1 MILPAMILQMMAVG
15 LRKRGR
21 LRLCY
26 SSLNNAD
33 AQLHNAVNTLQIV
46 VQSFL
51 NRPCKAKGSGGD
63 DDIALCAWGSK

>member
-33 AQLHNAVNTLQIV
+33 AQLLNYTTHAEYHNAD
-46 VQSFL
+46 
-51 NRPCKAKGSGGD
+51 SGTV
-63 DDIALCAWGSK
+63 ILEAAV